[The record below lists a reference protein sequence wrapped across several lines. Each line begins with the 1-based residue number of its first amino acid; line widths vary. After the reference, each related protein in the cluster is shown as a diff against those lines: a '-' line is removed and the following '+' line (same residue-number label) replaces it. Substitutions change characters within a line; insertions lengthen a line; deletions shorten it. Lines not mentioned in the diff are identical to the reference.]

1 MGGLYPPAVRHV
13 PILVE
18 AEARPGLE
26 EAGRGSL
33 VRPSTEHRGGRGGQK
48 VVTYPCLRDYV
59 QTLRHAGSFK
69 DSAYLG
75 LGTRL
80 LDIRPHLEGQ
90 SKVVNWFQRNHG

>member
-1 MGGLYPPAVRHV
+1 MGGLHPPAVRHV

-48 VVTYPCLRDYV
+48 VVTSLS
-59 QTLRHAGSFK
+59 RHQARR
-69 DSAYLG
+69 G
-75 LGTRL
+75 LGAGAVAGVSVITQCPEFSIIS
-80 LDIRPHLEGQ
+80 IRASYMKPL
-90 SKVVNWFQRNHG
+90 